1 MQAPR
6 PSPIHLA
13 AAAVITVTALLP
25 YWITIS
31 MGRGATL
38 DAGLWGTSRARWDDM
53 RVDLDIFGPAYLALA
68 ASLVGAVLLVR
79 AATGGQPERWALARK
94 GLIAT
99 LVLMVLF
106 MGRMLIENGVGVGW
120 AGVVGP
126 LAAGAAIA
134 SLPRK

>member
-53 RVDLDIFGPAYLALA
+53 RVDLDMEE
-68 ASLVGAVLLVR
+68 GAKDREHADDHDDVMNER
-79 AATGGQPERWALARK
+79 PERGDPELDVPEPV
-94 GLIAT
+94 GDPEHD
-99 LVLMVLF
+99 
-106 MGRMLIENGVGVGW
+106 GR
-120 AGVVGP
+120 
-126 LAAGAAIA
+126 
-134 SLPRK
+134 